1 MFTVLTGAQ
10 FGDEGKGK
18 IVDCLSK
25 DADII
30 VRFQGGDNAGHTV
43 VIDDKTFK
51 LHLIPSG
58 IFYGKRLLIGP
69 GVVVNPISL
78 KNEIN
83 NLEKSGINISP
94 QILGIDPKTSI
105 VMPYHIA
112 MDELCEKND
121 EKSNSGSIGTT
132 KRGIGFAYTDKISRN
147 EIKLIDLT
155 DKERFFSVY
164 KNIAPI
170 KEGMIKI
177 LGGDPAIVTDKDKI
191 SEYLNLGIFLKD
203 FMVDVSY
210 ELNKGLREGK
220 KILAEGAQGTF
231 LDVIHGTQRWVTSSN
246 TIAGAAS
253 SYLGVSPKKIDK
265 IYGVAKAYMTRVGE
279 GPFPTEVH
287 GEIGE
292 LFRKKGREYGTTTNR
307 PRRCGWFDGL
317 LFKKAIELNGYT
329 DIVLTKMD
337 VLSCIDPLKIC
348 IGYEL
353 DDKILDYPPEDSY
366 ELMACRPIF
375 EEMDGWSEEICS
387 CTSFNDFP
395 REAKEYIKKIEEI
408 SNIKINM
415 ISVGERRD
423 QIISKEQ
430 EDNRLNIFVG

>member
-1 MFTVLTGAQ
+1 MFSVLTGAQ

-18 IVDCLSK
+18 IVDYLSK

-58 IFYGKRLLIGP
+58 VFYGKRLLIGP
-69 GVVVNPISL
+69 GVVMNPISIKDEIDSL
-78 KNEIN
+78 KN
-83 NLEKSGINISP
+83 SGINISP

-105 VMPYHIA
+105 VMPYHIV
-112 MDELCEKND
+112 MDELCEKID
-121 EKSNSGSIGTT
+121 EKNDIGSIGTT

-155 DKERFFSVY
+155 DKDRFFSVY
-164 KNIAPI
+164 KNIVPI
-170 KEGMIKI
+170 KEGMIRI
-177 LGGDPAIVTDKDKI
+177 LGGDPAIVTDQDKI
-191 SEYLNLGIFLKD
+191 SEYLTLGKFLKD
-203 FMVDVSY
+203 YMVDVSY
-210 ELNKGLREGK
+210 ELNNGLKDGK

-253 SYLGVSPKKIDK
+253 SYLGISPNKIDR

-279 GPFPTEVH
+279 GPFPTEAH
-287 GEIGE
+287 GDTEE
-292 LFRKKGREYGTTTNR
+292 LFREKGREYGTTTNR
-307 PRRCGWFDGL
+307 PRRCGWFDGM
-317 LFKKAIELNGYT
+317 LFKKSINLNGYT
-329 DIVLTKMD
+329 EIILTKLD
-337 VLSCIDPLKIC
+337 VLSGIDPLKIC

-353 DDKILDYPPEDSY
+353 DGKILDYPPEDSY
-366 ELMACRPIF
+366 ELMACKPIY
-375 EEMDGWSEEICS
+375 EELDGWNEEICS
-387 CTSFNDFP
+387 CTTYDEFP
-395 REAKEYIKKIEEI
+395 QEAKEYIKKIEEI
-408 SNIKINM
+408 GSIKINM
-415 ISVGERRD
+415 ISVGEKRD
-423 QIISKEQ
+423 QLITKGQ